1 METLKTFHI
10 TKYNFLQWYFEDG
23 QDSEN
28 AQIKQDL
35 AESII
40 QVLKALNTAVV
51 TTKDIFK
58 HCNQGGIAISYL
70 EEFKDSDIHTELS
83 DYEPN
88 YELILID

>member
-1 METLKTFHI
+1 MEKKTFHI
-10 TKYNFLQWYFEDG
+10 TKYNLLQWYFEDG

-35 AESII
+35 VESII
-40 QVLKALNTAVV
+40 KVLFILNTAVV
-51 TTKDIFK
+51 TTNDIFNN
-58 HCNQGGIAISYL
+58 CNQGSIPISCL
-70 EEFKDSDIHTELS
+70 EEFKDSDIHTELG

>member
-1 METLKTFHI
+1 MENKTFHI

-40 QVLKALNTAVV
+40 QVLVALNTAVV
-51 TTKDIFK
+51 TTNDIIK

-70 EEFKDSDIHTELS
+70 EEFKDSDIHTELA

>member
-1 METLKTFHI
+1 MEKKTFHI

-28 AQIKQDL
+28 AQLKQDL

-40 QVLKALNTAVV
+40 QVLVALNTAVV
-51 TTKDIFK
+51 TTNDIFK

-70 EEFKDSDIHTELS
+70 EEFKDSDIHTELA